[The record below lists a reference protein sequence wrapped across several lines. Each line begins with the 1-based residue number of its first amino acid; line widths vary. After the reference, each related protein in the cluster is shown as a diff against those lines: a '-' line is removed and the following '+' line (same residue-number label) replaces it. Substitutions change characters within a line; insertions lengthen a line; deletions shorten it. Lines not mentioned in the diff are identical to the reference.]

1 MRRVFTLC
9 SALLLTALLATPA
22 FADVWVP
29 PEEQNGN
36 QQWIWLGA
44 LVLLVVIVV
53 LLVIKHKHGK

>member
-1 MRRVFTLC
+1 MRKGFALC

-22 FADVWVP
+22 FADAWVP
-29 PEEQNGN
+29 SEARSGN
-36 QQWIWLGA
+36 QTWIWIGA